1 MSGILEA
8 SFLAPLL
15 GFERKTDDVSA
26 YISAYISKNIIVI
39 MD

>member
-1 MSGILEA
+1 MSDILVA

-26 YISAYISKNIIVI
+26 YIFKNVIVI
-39 MD
+39 VD